1 MTAPNAAPRR
11 VRHWAISVAAV
22 ILAMMA
28 IQMSSLGFSPLL
40 PAIRREF
47 SASYS
52 QMGLFT
58 GMYGLIAIFIS
69 LPAGI
74 LAARFGE
81 KRMLLSGLAVT

>member
-1 MTAPNAAPRR
+1 MIASNVTAPRTRP
-11 VRHWAISVAAV
+11 WTISVAAV

-40 PAIRREF
+40 PAIRKELA
-47 SASYS
+47 ASYS

-69 LPAGI
+69 LPF
-74 LAARFGE
+74 L
-81 KRMLLSGLAVT
+81 